1 MTISKKRIVFFMMA
15 LLTGL
20 LLTTAFQPFAQAVE
34 SPTVSTPPQFKALT
48 NTYQPV
54 QQEPSLSMKM
64 PHSRMGTRK
73 KPSIW

>member
-1 MTISKKRIVFFMMA
+1 MTIIKKRIVFFMMA

-34 SPTVSTPPQFKALT
+34 SPTISTPAAIQGLDE
-48 NTYQPV
+48 YQPV